1 MRVNYKFHDKVYG
14 DFVIDA
20 EVSGSG
26 RVLIVTIEDD
36 HGTDIDFDDFSDSE
50 KQMIISLAKDSA
62 HELDRLP
69 DAEESEDDD
78 ELGGE

>member
-26 RVLIVTIEDD
+26 RVQVITVEDD
-36 HGTDIDFDDFSDSE
+36 HGTDVDFDDFTDAE
-50 KQMIISLAKDSA
+50 KALIRSLAKSA
-62 HELDRLP
+62 AAELEAMP
-69 DAEESEDDD
+69 DAEDD
-78 ELGGE
+78 EDEDE